1 MSTLAEYMIV
11 AGAENYPLML
21 DKTMYNSWQSRMFL
35 YLKGNKND
43 RMMLK
48 AIENGPLVYPTIE
61 ENGAIRTKKYAEL
74 SEQEQ
79 LQDECDVQ
87 ATNIVLQVLPPDV
100 YSLINHC
107 QVDKE
112 IWDRVKLL
120 MQGTELSYQEHE
132 CCAVLVF
139 LPGDDLIA
147 CLNKAMAFMSTIVA
161 SSFPPTNNQLRT
173 YSNPRNQATIHD
185 GRVTI
190 QQVQGRHGQSFA
202 GTRTKGNATSSGETM
217 QLVRQGLLSVITAR
231 ADDLDAYDSDCD
243 DISLKKVVL
252 MANLSS
258 DPYILSEMSEQ
269 MANQVTHLEKV
280 NKETI
285 TVNESLTVELKRY
298 KERVKTFKQ
307 RLNVDLN
314 SHEKMI
320 DSQME
325 DMILNRNVL
334 KQEIN
339 SLKQTLSKQVK
350 ENESLLQT
358 FNIFKKESK
367 EKEREKIDK
376 EIELEKKIKN

>member
-1 MSTLAEYMIV
+1 
-11 AGAENYPLML
+11 
-21 DKTMYNSWQSRMFL
+21 
-35 YLKGNKND
+35 
-43 RMMLK
+43 
-48 AIENGPLVYPTIE
+48 
-61 ENGAIRTKKYAEL
+61 
-74 SEQEQ
+74 
-79 LQDECDVQ
+79 
-87 ATNIVLQVLPPDV
+87 
-100 YSLINHC
+100 
-107 QVDKE
+107 
-112 IWDRVKLL
+112 
-120 MQGTELSYQEHE
+120 
-132 CCAVLVF
+132 
-139 LPGDDLIA
+139 
-147 CLNKAMAFMSTIVA
+147 MAFMSTIVT
-161 SSFPPTNNQLRT
+161 SRFPPTNNQLRT

-185 GRVTI
+185 GRVTV
-190 QQVQGRHGQSFA
+190 QQVQRRHGQSFA
-202 GTRTKGNATSSGETM
+202 GTRTKGNATSLGETM

-243 DISLKKVVL
+243 DISSKKIVL

-258 DPYILSEMSEQ
+258 DSDILSEMSEQ

-298 KERVKTFKQ
+298 KERVKTFEQ

-320 DSQME
+320 DSQID

-334 KQEIN
+334 KQEID

-350 ENESLLQT
+350 ENKSLLQT

-367 EKEREKIDK
+367 EKERKKINK